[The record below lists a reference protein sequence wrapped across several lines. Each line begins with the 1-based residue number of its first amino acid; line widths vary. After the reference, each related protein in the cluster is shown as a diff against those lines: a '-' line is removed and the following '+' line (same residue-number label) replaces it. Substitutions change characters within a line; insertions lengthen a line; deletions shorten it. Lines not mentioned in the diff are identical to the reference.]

1 MNELLLLEQNL
12 EALLKAYNELKEE
25 RNSLAKQVDLLQ
37 KELTEVKKSVEVR
50 EQIDNTVKLAE
61 INSAKT
67 EMVQRIDALVREIDE
82 CITHLK

>member
-37 KELTEVKKSVEVR
+37 QDLTEVKKSVEVR

>member
-37 KELTEVKKSVEVR
+37 QELTEAKKSVEVR

>member
-37 KELTEVKKSVEVR
+37 QELTEVKKSVEVR